1 MKILK
6 RFLLPM
12 GLISIIPLT
21 MAADND
27 VENHPGYVDFSVI
40 RAIANTEPNVE
51 MSLKTPLLN
60 MITNLIRNEDVEA
73 ADFISKLLRVTV
85 NVFESSSIDIDEVAG
100 SMTAIAEDLDNQ
112 GWERVVRVREDQ
124 SHVDIYFRLSDDTQ
138 IIHGIAIM
146 VAESSETVM
155 VNIVGDISTD
165 DLSAL
170 GRRFDIDE
178 LVDIDVNPQ

>member
-12 GLISIIPLT
+12 ALISIIPLT

-51 MSLKTPLLN
+51 ISLKTPLLN

-112 GWERVVRVREDQ
+112 GWERVVRVRED
-124 SHVDIYFRLSDDTQ
+124 
-138 IIHGIAIM
+138 
-146 VAESSETVM
+146 
-155 VNIVGDISTD
+155 
-165 DLSAL
+165 
-170 GRRFDIDE
+170 
-178 LVDIDVNPQ
+178 